1 MSENQSSYRQI
12 IKATSIFGGVQVFN
26 IIISIIKSKFV
37 AVLLGPEGMGIMGLL
52 TSTTNLVARATNFG
66 IGTSAVKDVAAS
78 HGTGDEN
85 RVANT
90 ITVVRRLVWI
100 TGLLGFG
107 LTFALS
113 PWLSKLTFGNNDYT
127 LAFVWI
133 SITLLFE
140 QLSKGQLVVLQG
152 LRKLNYLAKANLY
165 GSFLGLLITVPL
177 YYFFDIDGIVPA
189 IIATGFISLSMS
201 WVFSRKI
208 KIKETVLTLNQI
220 YKQGGDIVRLGFMIS
235 LSGFLSVG
243 ASYAVRIFISRTGGV
258 DQVGL
263 YNAGFAII
271 NTYVGLI
278 FNAMVTDYYPRLS
291 AVADDKLLSK
301 RTINQ
306 QAEIALLILAP
317 ILILFIVFIKWVI
330 ILLYS
335 YKFIGVSGM
344 MYWAAL
350 GIFFKSAGWCMSYYL
365 LAKGMSK
372 LFFWNE
378 FSAHVYFLTLN
389 ILGYYFWGLTGL
401 GISFA
406 VSYLVYLIQLFIVS
420 KKKFEFS
427 FHSSFLKL
435 FLVQFCLALT
445 GFFAINF
452 LSQNYAYIIGAAL
465 FILSGLYSFFE
476 LEKRIGIKKYL
487 MSKSKSLLNKS

>member
-12 IKATSIFGGVQVFN
+12 MKATSIFGGVQVFN
-26 IIISIIKSKFV
+26 ILISIIKSKFV

-52 TSTTNLVARATNFG
+52 TSTTNLIARATNFG
-66 IGTSAVKDVAAS
+66 IGTSAVKDVAAA
-78 HGTGDEN
+78 HGTGDDN
-85 RVANT
+85 RVGNT
-90 ITVVRRLVWI
+90 VTLVRRLVWI

-107 LTFALS
+107 ITAALS
-113 PWLSKLTFGNNDYT
+113 SLLSKLTFGNNDYT

-140 QLSKGQLVVLQG
+140 QISKGQLVILQG

-165 GSFLGLLITVPL
+165 GSFFGLILTVPL
-177 YYFFDIDGIVPA
+177 YYFFNIDGIIPA
-189 IIATGFISLSMS
+189 IIASGFITLSMS
-201 WVFSRKI
+201 WIFSRKI
-208 KIKETVLTLNQI
+208 EIKESVLTIKQI
-220 YKQGGDIVRLGFMIS
+220 FQQGGDMVRLGFMIS
-235 LSGFLSVG
+235 LSGLLSVG

-291 AVADDKLLSK
+291 AVAVDKKLSK

-317 ILILFIVFIKWVI
+317 ILIIFIVFIKWII

-335 YKFIGVSGM
+335 NKFTEVSGM

-350 GIFFKSAGWCMSYYL
+350 GIFFKAASWCMSYYF

-378 FSAHVYFLTLN
+378 FSAQVYFLTLN
-389 ILGYYFWGLTGL
+389 IFGYYFWGLTGL

-406 VSYLVYLIQLFIVS
+406 VSYLIYLIQLYIVT

-427 FHSSFLKL
+427 FENSFLKL
-435 FLVQFCLALT
+435 FSIQFGLALT
-445 GFFAINF
+445 GFLAINF
-452 LSQNYAYIIGAAL
+452 FNRNYAYITGVAL
-465 FILSGLYSFFE
+465 FIISGFYSFNE
-476 LEKRIGIKKYL
+476 LEKRIGLKNYL
-487 MSKSKSLLNKS
+487 ISKSKNFKK